1 MKMYFDKDFLSQHLF
16 LRFLMFEPDRTFAE
30 CFSHLF
36 TKEEFDQTSMFNW
49 EVIKSYLLTVKMNND
64 EFQFLQGPVNT
75 DWQVRVSKTA
85 TFTGTDNPYM
95 VIRD

>member
-1 MKMYFDKDFLSQHLF
+1 
-16 LRFLMFEPDRTFAE
+16 
-30 CFSHLF
+30 
-36 TKEEFDQTSMFNW
+36 
-49 EVIKSYLLTVKMNND
+49 MNND